1 MKEFNHENVQD
12 LLNCIR
18 DGVFITDGD
27 GNIILMN
34 RASEELSE
42 FSEEQLLGRN
52 VNDLIKRG
60 YFSEN
65 GAVSLKCIETRQE
78 ESMIQKGRDDG
89 QEITVTG
96 VPLIERGKVK
106 FVVVTERD
114 VSEINRLERELRK
127 NQQLVKEYSQQLE
140 QYRKGA
146 WDGVNGNIIYDSE
159 EMKKVIQLSESVAR
173 KDITV
178 LIQGESGT
186 GKEVI
191 ANHIHQCS
199 DRKDNP
205 FIRVNCDAIPEN
217 LFESEFFGYEK
228 GAFTGASDT
237 GKAGLFEQA
246 NGGTLFLDEIGI
258 MPLSLQGKILRV
270 LQNREIMRVGG
281 GDYIPV
287 DVRIIAA
294 TNANLKDAV
303 REKTFR
309 MDLYY
314 RLNVVPVNIPPL
326 RKRKEDIFPLVRHFV
341 EKYNEEF
348 DSNLRI
354 AKSGWD
360 VLYKYQWPGNVRE
373 LQNII
378 KRLVIIADG
387 EEVDGRQIMEQLDC
401 FDVDIAET
409 SSEGDLKSYV
419 EEYEKSIIL
428 AKMKDYKSSSRLARA
443 LGIDK
448 STLNRKIKKYGIKV
462 EYDED

>member
-1 MKEFNHENVQD
+1 MKDFNHENIQD

-34 RASEELSE
+34 EASEELSE
-42 FSEEQLLGRN
+42 FSGEQLLGRN
-52 VNDLIKRG
+52 VNDLIKIG
-60 YFSEN
+60 YFSEG
-65 GAVSLKCIETRQE
+65 GAVSLKCIETGRE
-78 ESMIQKGRDDG
+78 ESMIQKGRDDD

-96 VPLIERGKVK
+96 VPLIESGKVK

-127 NQQLVKEYSQQLE
+127 NQQLVKEYSEKLE
-140 QYRKGA
+140 QYRKDAKAAHG
-146 WDGVNGNIIYDSE
+146 DIIYDSE
-159 EMKKVIQLSESVAR
+159 EMDKIIQLSESVAR

-191 ANHIHQCS
+191 ANYIHQCS
-199 DRKDNP
+199 DRKDKP

-258 MPLSLQGKILRV
+258 MPMSLQGKILRV
-270 LQNREIMRVGG
+270 LQNNEIMRVGG
-281 GDYIPV
+281 GKYIPV

-303 REKTFR
+303 REKSFR
-309 MDLYY
+309 LDLYY
-314 RLNVVPVNIPPL
+314 RLNVVPINIPPL
-326 RKRKEDIFPLVRHFV
+326 RKRKEDIFPLVKYFV
-341 EKYNEEF
+341 KKYNEKF
-348 DSNLRI
+348 DSDLRI
-354 AKSGWD
+354 ARSGWD
-360 VLYKYQWPGNVRE
+360 ALYKYQWPGNIRE

-387 EEVDGRQIMEQLDC
+387 DEVDGRHIMEQLDS
-401 FDVDIAET
+401 FDVGIADNT
-409 SSEGDLKSYV
+409 YQGDLKSCV
-419 EEYEKSIIL
+419 EEYEKNIIMT
-428 AKMKDYKSSSRLARA
+428 KMKDYTSSSRLAGA

-448 STLNRKIKKYGIKV
+448 STLNRKIKKYGIKT
-462 EYDED
+462 EYEEI

>member
-140 QYRKGA
+140 QYRKGT

-270 LQNREIMRVGG
+270 LQN
-281 GDYIPV
+281 P
-287 DVRIIAA
+287 
-294 TNANLKDAV
+294 
-303 REKTFR
+303 
-309 MDLYY
+309 
-314 RLNVVPVNIPPL
+314 
-326 RKRKEDIFPLVRHFV
+326 
-341 EKYNEEF
+341 
-348 DSNLRI
+348 
-354 AKSGWD
+354 
-360 VLYKYQWPGNVRE
+360 
-373 LQNII
+373 
-378 KRLVIIADG
+378 
-387 EEVDGRQIMEQLDC
+387 
-401 FDVDIAET
+401 
-409 SSEGDLKSYV
+409 
-419 EEYEKSIIL
+419 
-428 AKMKDYKSSSRLARA
+428 
-443 LGIDK
+443 
-448 STLNRKIKKYGIKV
+448 
-462 EYDED
+462 